1 MPELG
6 GWGVVAVVVVG
17 GFLVLRIASYLRR
30 RVRRKAR
37 AMLIALVLSS
47 YLGVGAGAL
56 NLGGYFD
63 GSRCAG
69 ASGAQLSVSNAPAHL
84 MCAGIDK
91 FRSAKSDM
99 STVPGLSKLSGG
111 DSE

>member
-6 GWGVVAVVVVG
+6 GWGVVAVAVLG

-47 YLGVGAGAL
+47 YFGVGAATLSL
-56 NLGGYFD
+56 NGYLD
-63 GSRCAG
+63 GSRCEPDAT
-69 ASGAQLSVSNAPAHL
+69 SQLSVSNAPAHVL
-84 MCAGIDK
+84 CAGIDK
-91 FRSAKSDM
+91 FRAAKSEM
-99 STVPGLSKLSGG
+99 STVPGLSMLDGNDQK
-111 DSE
+111 